1 MSLPPAANPAL
12 LADKQALLELNLT
25 YCRAIDRRDLALLQ
39 SVYHEG
45 AVEDRGG
52 IYHGPAQGF
61 VDLVAKDGANYEIT
75 MHRISNALFVVEGD
89 SAEGEIYAEAYHR
102 TRGENAMEITAAG
115 RYLDRYEK
123 RGGRWGIVF
132 RAATLDRC
140 DMRPVDQAAYQQFV
154 AGSVA
159 GEPGPGDLSYKVLTR
174 FARR

>member
-1 MSLPPAANPAL
+1 MSIDSTDTLRT
-12 LADKQALLELNLT
+12 LADKQALLEPVPT
-25 YCRAIDRRDLALLQ
+25 YCRPVDRRDLTLLQ

-61 VDLVAKDGANYEIT
+61 VDLVASDGANYEIT
-75 MHRISNALFVVEGD
+75 MHRISNALFVVDGD

-102 TRGENAMEITAAG
+102 TRGDNAMEITAAG
-115 RYLDRYEK
+115 RYLDRYE
-123 RGGRWGIVF
+123 RRNGRWGVVF

-140 DMRPVDQAAYQQFV
+140 EMRPVDKAAYAQFV

-159 GEPGPGDLSYKVLTR
+159 GESGPGDLSYQVLKH
-174 FARR
+174 FQRR